1 MFKTNKVSFW
11 KMRKSKF
18 QSIRFKRIKM
28 KNKFTWIL
36 NFVILF
42 LFLTACKNNQ
52 NEQKT
57 TSKKLETALELSYAK
72 SFSIKTF
79 NDFYLI
85 ELKSPW
91 PNAKEPF
98 TYLLFKENAQI
109 PKDLEYDQKVQIP
122 VKKMVVTSTTHIPA
136 LEALNEENSLIGFPG
151 LDYISSEKTRKLIN
165 SGKIKELGK
174 NENINTEIL
183 IDLEPEVVIG
193 FAIDANN
200 KTLETIQKMGIP
212 VMYNGDWT
220 EKTPLGKAEWIKF
233 FGAFY
238 DKLAE
243 AEEEF
248 ESIEKAYKEAKDLA
262 KSARNTPKVLSGAMY
277 KDQWYLPYG
286 NSWHAQFI
294 KDANANYVYSDTRG
308 NGSMALSFES
318 VLEKA
323 QDADFWI
330 SAGQFTSYS
339 QLLEESEHYRQ
350 FEVFQKKNV
359 YSVSLTKGE
368 TGGVIYFELGPQR
381 PDLVL
386 KDLVAIFHPDLLPNY
401 ETTFFKALEE

>member
-1 MFKTNKVSFW
+1 
-11 KMRKSKF
+11 
-18 QSIRFKRIKM
+18 M

-136 LEALNEENSLIGFPG
+136 LEALDEESSLIGFPG
-151 LDYISSEKTRKLIN
+151 LDYISSKNTRKLIN

-183 IDLEPEVVIG
+183 LDLEPDVVIG

-238 DKLAE
+238 DKLDQAE
-243 AEEEF
+243 VKF
-248 ESIEKAYKEAKDLA
+248 KSIETAYIEAKELA
-262 KSARNTPKVLSGAMY
+262 KSSKETPKVLSGAMY

-294 KDANANYVYSDTRG
+294 KDANASYVYANTQG
-308 NGSMALSFES
+308 NGSMALSFEN

-323 QDADFWI
+323 QDAEFWI

-339 QLLEESEHYRQ
+339 QLLEESPHYQQ
-350 FEVFQKKNV
+350 FEVVQKKNV

-386 KDLVAIFHPDLLPNY
+386 KDLVSIFHPDVLPNY
-401 ETTFFKALEE
+401 ETTFFKALKE